1 MHSSSSYFY
10 HVPASC
16 YRVEHDRIALKVN
29 LGRLFRGLGLQ
40 IDELAGHLCKLRNG
54 DAAARS
60 YRLRNKLQFA
70 GRDVDELP

>member
-40 IDELAGHLCKLRNG
+40 IDELAGHLRQLRDG